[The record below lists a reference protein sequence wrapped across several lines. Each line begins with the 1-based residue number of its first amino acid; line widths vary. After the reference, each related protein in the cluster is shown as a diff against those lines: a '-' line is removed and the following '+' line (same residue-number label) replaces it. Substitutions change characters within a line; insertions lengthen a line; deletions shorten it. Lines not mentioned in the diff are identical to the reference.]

1 MVSHALQ
8 TSLAQLLDASR
19 ARRSPAG
26 GPPHESGCW
35 SGRPVTG
42 LGAAEH
48 HSVGRSVIPGPR
60 PCGRRRVKPPPE
72 GSSATPSLASRI
84 TASGREYQFAA
95 GDSGRST
102 AAPYGSPITEPE
114 RSSEEPIRA
123 RLLSARAAAQAPS
136 QNGSTQSQADSAH
149 GTRTFRRAIDPTTT
163 AGPFKCPLELVLV
176 CCRGTQQLSQPL
188 ERRRL
193 FEAQAPSDVQNL
205 VKMLVQASQA
215 FAV

>member
-84 TASGREYQFAA
+84 TASGREYQFAV
-95 GDSGRST
+95 GDSGRSGDVS
-102 AAPYGSPITEPE
+102 AA
-114 RSSEEPIRA
+114 RRA
-123 RLLSARAAAQAPS
+123 RRLLHIHQRSLSMRDQR
-136 QNGSTQSQADSAH
+136 QADDCCVGVTVH
-149 GTRTFRRAIDPTTT
+149 RGRTDHRP
-163 AGPFKCPLELVLV
+163 
-176 CCRGTQQLSQPL
+176 QPL
-188 ERRRL
+188 LNCRSPSACPASKPLSLSRRFPETPHEPPLTMGR
-193 FEAQAPSDVQNL
+193 
-205 VKMLVQASQA
+205 ASPHPA
-215 FAV
+215 RPR